1 MLSNGK
7 KRVLSDVYKDIFW
20 QTFITAYCYIRHPY
34 LTYFTRAQHRKLPA
48 PACPEH
54 PVDKFLWRKI
64 FDRDPSSVTMS
75 DKLVAK
81 QIACDVCPDIKV
93 PETLWVG
100 ERFEDIPLDLITGD
114 AVVKSTHGS
123 GFFHIIRDGN
133 YDRQE
138 MIAKTRKWMRTD
150 YSRYCGEWNYRG
162 IDRKLFVEEFLT
174 HGDGRPVSLEAKVY
188 VFGETA
194 LYSFCFHDRL
204 TDQARQSFYDAHG
217 NVFSYTQYLHYPV
230 SFDPPPPSH
239 PQLLE
244 IASRLAA
251 GRDHVRV
258 DLYEVDGTIYF
269 SEFTFHTIGG
279 KLGSAVQRQF
289 PQLNRLWDL
298 RRTWF
303 LTHPHTG
310 WRGAYARWFR
320 TRLDRLAELAELA
333 D

>member
-1 MLSNGK
+1 MASNDNK
-7 KRVLSDVYKDIFW
+7 ITIPDAFRDAFW
-20 QTFITAYCYIRHPY
+20 LTVITAYCYIRHPR
-34 LTYFTRAQHRKLPA
+34 LTYFTWMQHWKLPA
-48 PACPEH
+48 PACPDH
-54 PVDKFLWRKI
+54 PVDKFFWRKI
-64 FDRDPSSVTMS
+64 FDRDPSSVVMS
-75 DKLVAK
+75 DKLAAK
-81 QIACDVCPDIKV
+81 QMACDLCPEIKI
-93 PETLWVG
+93 PKTLWVG
-100 ERFEDIPLDLITGD
+100 ERFEDIPPELIAGD
-114 AVVKSTHGS
+114 AVVKTTHGS
-123 GFFHIIRDGN
+123 GFFHIVRDGN

-138 MIAKTRKWMRTD
+138 MISKTRKWMRTD

-162 IDRKLFVEEFLT
+162 IERKLFVEEFLK
-174 HGDGRPVSLEAKVY
+174 HADGRPVSLEAKIY
-188 VFGETA
+188 VFGATA

-204 TDQARQSFYDAHG
+204 VDQARQSFYDAHG
-217 NVFSYTQYLHYPV
+217 SVFPYTQYLHYPV

-239 PQLLE
+239 PQLLKT
-244 IASRLAA
+244 ARRLAA

-258 DLYEVDGTIYF
+258 DLYEVDGAIYF

-310 WRGAYARWFR
+310 WRGAYARWLR
-320 TRLDRLAELAELA
+320 ARLDRLAEPA